1 MNAAFD
7 PIVTGDVC
15 AGAGR
20 LTAHIRQYV
29 RPVTFS
35 SKVGGTWLSM
45 FREGHRLATGMRT
58 LAVVGIEAS

>member
-1 MNAAFD
+1 MA
-7 PIVTGDVC
+7 
-15 AGAGR
+15 
-20 LTAHIRQYV
+20 AHIRQYV